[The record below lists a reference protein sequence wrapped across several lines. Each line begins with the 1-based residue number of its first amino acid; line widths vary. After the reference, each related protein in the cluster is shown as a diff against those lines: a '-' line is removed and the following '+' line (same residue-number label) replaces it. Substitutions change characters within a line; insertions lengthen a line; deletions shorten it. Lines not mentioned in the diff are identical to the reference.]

1 MLPVLDATKTGQG
14 LNKRLSA
21 ILPGVLGNAA
31 EDPTQ
36 TPSWERGSCAKRL
49 PVKFMKD
56 EACEGASVL
65 QQCLKR
71 PNCSDAV
78 ELLRETLAKAMAT
91 LQGGTCEEQSMQE
104 HVAAVYSALE
114 NALRLGAREGFSKHC
129 ADMLRVTSSYDP
141 EVELMMESMY
151 VKAHSGFIEFITI
164 YMQAI
169 FKAITGASQR

>member
-1 MLPVLDATKTGQG
+1 
-14 LNKRLSA
+14 
-21 ILPGVLGNAA
+21 
-31 EDPTQ
+31 
-36 TPSWERGSCAKRL
+36 
-49 PVKFMKD
+49 
-56 EACEGASVL
+56 
-65 QQCLKR
+65 
-71 PNCSDAV
+71 
-78 ELLRETLAKAMAT
+78 MAT